1 MWDSTGGISTGY
13 GMDRRGSIAGK
24 GNRYVPETGPS
35 TMKDQGHEPDH
46 SSPSS
51 SEVKNSVGI

>member
-24 GNRYVPETGPS
+24 DNRYVPETGPS
-35 TMKDQGHEPDH
+35 TMKDLGHEPDH

-51 SEVKNSVGI
+51 AEVIK